1 MPWPG
6 FSILALALLAVLAIL
21 AVGAC
26 VAVWR
31 LRSLALSYRS
41 GLIVA
46 IAVMAAA
53 GIGWIIFVSPV
64 YVD

>member
-1 MPWPG
+1 MPLPG
-6 FSILALALLAVLAIL
+6 FSIIALALLAVLAIL
-21 AVGAC
+21 AVGTSI
-26 VAVWR
+26 AVWR
-31 LRSLALSYRS
+31 LRSLALSYRC

-46 IAVMAAA
+46 LAVMAAA